1 MSKGQVN
8 LIRQLKKLLGNAH
21 ADINNINLQKNT
33 NIFKKTRRLSNKT
46 EILFSEYVDYIK
58 EAYKDY

>member
-21 ADINNINLQKNT
+21 ADINNINLQKNRP
-33 NIFKKTRRLSNKT
+33 NILWKTIMTITIRLKSPQ
-46 EILFSEYVDYIK
+46 IPL
-58 EAYKDY
+58 